1 MMPDPSAGS
10 GQALLRRA
18 AERAAGDDFF
28 LASALLPYAAAER
41 LDDAAL
47 AERLGCEQGDLPKLL
62 LCRRPRQEAPDFRA
76 DVERI
81 AAAFGLVPG
90 RLAEVVRAAD
100 ALRALR
106 EGGAAQAD
114 GWLAAARDREP
125 GPDAEGQE

>member
-1 MMPDPSAGS
+1 MADEPRANRGS
-10 GQALLRRA
+10 LLRRA
-18 AERAAGDDFF
+18 AERAAGREFF
-28 LASALLPYAAAER
+28 LASALLPYAEVEQ

-62 LCRRPRQEAPDFRA
+62 LCRRPRREAPNFRA

-81 AAAFGLVPG
+81 AEAFGLEPG

-106 EGGAAQAD
+106 EGGAAQAG

-125 GPDAEGQE
+125 EPDAEGQE